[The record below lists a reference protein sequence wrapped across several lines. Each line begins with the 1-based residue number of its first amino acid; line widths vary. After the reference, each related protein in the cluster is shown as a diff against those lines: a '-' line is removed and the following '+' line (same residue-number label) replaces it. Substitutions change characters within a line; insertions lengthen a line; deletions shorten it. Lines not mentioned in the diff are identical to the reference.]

1 MYSLGLLLWYGL
13 SGGALPLEGE
23 SPDPQ
28 LSRMSGK
35 DSPAPAAAGLRL
47 GEIVK
52 KACAFKASDRYQ
64 TPEALR
70 IMLESCLENK
80 YVSGD
85 SGAELFKKE
94 EEELSEAERMMLAI
108 IGFAIGMVVGD
119 GIMFALSS
127 TEDGLSLASPE
138 LADEIGY
145 AAAVAVQTIV
155 SGILGMVTFG
165 TTIVYYDDRFGITS
179 ATLIHMAISL
189 ISVAVVSNLLWWT
202 DRTLAGTAFFMV
214 YILMLYLLIWTS
226 MFISCR
232 MDIRRINESIE
243 KRRSGKE

>member
-1 MYSLGLLLWYGL
+1 M
-13 SGGALPLEGE
+13 
-23 SPDPQ
+23 
-28 LSRMSGK
+28 K
-35 DSPAPAAAGLRL
+35 DNYRK
-47 GEIVK
+47 I
-52 KACAFKASDRYQ
+52 
-64 TPEALR
+64 
-70 IMLESCLENK
+70 
-80 YVSGD
+80 
-85 SGAELFKKE
+85 
-94 EEELSEAERMMLAI
+94 MMLAI
-108 IGFAIGMVVGD
+108 IGFAVGMVVGD

-138 LADEIGY
+138 LVDEIGY

-165 TTIVYYDDRFGITS
+165 STVVYYDDRFGITS

>member
-1 MYSLGLLLWYGL
+1 M
-13 SGGALPLEGE
+13 
-23 SPDPQ
+23 
-28 LSRMSGK
+28 K
-35 DSPAPAAAGLRL
+35 DNYRK
-47 GEIVK
+47 I
-52 KACAFKASDRYQ
+52 
-64 TPEALR
+64 
-70 IMLESCLENK
+70 
-80 YVSGD
+80 
-85 SGAELFKKE
+85 
-94 EEELSEAERMMLAI
+94 MMLAI

>member
-1 MYSLGLLLWYGL
+1 
-13 SGGALPLEGE
+13 
-23 SPDPQ
+23 
-28 LSRMSGK
+28 
-35 DSPAPAAAGLRL
+35 
-47 GEIVK
+47 
-52 KACAFKASDRYQ
+52 
-64 TPEALR
+64 
-70 IMLESCLENK
+70 
-80 YVSGD
+80 
-85 SGAELFKKE
+85 
-94 EEELSEAERMMLAI
+94 
-108 IGFAIGMVVGD
+108 
-119 GIMFALSS
+119 
-127 TEDGLSLASPE
+127 
-138 LADEIGY
+138 
-145 AAAVAVQTIV
+145 
-155 SGILGMVTFG
+155 MVTFG